1 MGWCV
6 LVSSP
11 LPQLP
16 PSRTP
21 TPTLAPVPNSLS
33 FSWLSSFPTFT
44 STSTARSAKN
54 PPNPHVTNYSPSFS
68 IYSTYHKPRLV
79 LLRLLAEEV
88 RGRGSVLRMVG
99 CSLGMEGIRLSYDSF
114 IRAAWTRRSR
124 GEAAKKPNRKSWKQ
138 RTDMYM
144 RPFLLNVFFS
154 KRFIHAK
161 VVHRGTSKVICVA
174 TTNAKDLR
182 NSLPSLIDHN
192 ACRVVGRLIAERSM
206 DADVYA
212 VAYEPRKDERIEGRL
227 GIVLDTIKENGIIF
241 V

>member
-1 MGWCV
+1 MMGCAASPT
-6 LVSSP
+6 VSVSFK

-16 PSRTP
+16 PSRTSKP
-21 TPTLAPVPNSLS
+21 KPNPNPNPNPGYSSLS
-33 FSWLSSFPTFT
+33 FSWLSSFPTLNIRT
-44 STSTARSAKN
+44 N
-54 PPNPHVTNYSPSFS
+54 PINPNPSLSKGS
-68 IYSTYHKPRLV
+68 I
-79 LLRLLAEEV
+79 
-88 RGRGSVLRMVG
+88 
-99 CSLGMEGIRLSYDSF
+99 

-161 VVHRGTSKVICVA
+161 VMHRGTSKVISVA

-182 NSLPSLIDHN
+182 NSLPSLIDHS
-192 ACRVVGRLIAERSM
+192 ACRVIGRLIAERSKE
-206 DADVYA
+206 ADVYA
-212 VAYEPRKDERIEGRL
+212 IAYEPRKDERIEGKL
-227 GIVLDTIKENGIIF
+227 GIVLDTIKENGIIL

>member
-1 MGWCV
+1 MGW
-6 LVSSP
+6 SSATACASLSSSTP
-11 LPQLP
+11 LPRLP
-16 PSRTP
+16 PSRTG
-21 TPTLAPVPNSLS
+21 TPIPGSLS
-33 FSWLSSFPTFT
+33 FSWISSFPTLT
-44 STSTARSAKN
+44 LSASRSRSSGIN
-54 PPNPHVTNYSPSFS
+54 PPNPSRSD
-68 IYSTYHKPRLV
+68 
-79 LLRLLAEEV
+79 
-88 RGRGSVLRMVG
+88 
-99 CSLGMEGIRLSYDSF
+99 DSF

-192 ACRVVGRLIAERSM
+192 ACRVVGNLIAQRSM
-206 DADVYA
+206 EADVYA

-241 V
+241 A

>member
-1 MGWCV
+1 MGCAASPT
-6 LVSSP
+6 VSVCASLSSQ
-11 LPQLP
+11 LPQMP

-21 TPTLAPVPNSLS
+21 NTNTNSLS
-33 FSWLSSFPTFT
+33 FSSLSSFPTLT
-44 STSTARSAKN
+44 RS
-54 PPNPHVTNYSPSFS
+54 
-68 IYSTYHKPRLV
+68 STYPLNSSLSH
-79 LLRLLAEEV
+79 
-88 RGRGSVLRMVG
+88 GS
-99 CSLGMEGIRLSYDSF
+99 SF

-154 KRFIHAK
+154 KRFVHVK

-182 NSLPSLIDHN
+182 TSLPSLIDQN
-192 ACRVVGRLIAERSM
+192 ACRVVGRLIAERSKE
-206 DADVYA
+206 ADVYA
-212 VAYEPRKDERIEGRL
+212 MAYEPRKDERIEGRL